1 MIDIAQSEKVIRV
14 VRKHWFVL
22 LGTIILLGFFA
33 LIPLAILIFLNLVSL
48 SQLFYFSGPGGLV
61 DGFLVASWL
70 LIVWILAWNLFTD
83 YYLDVLVITDKRI
96 LDIKQYGFF
105 RRKSSSFRIDR
116 IQNITV
122 EVKGIIQT
130 FFNFGTIRI
139 ETAGEEVEFVAKYI
153 TDPYA
158 IKQLMNAAQD
168 NEAEKAKLVEV
179 SNGKLT
185 QEKSSDPIA
194 PDHNGL

>member
-1 MIDIAQSEKVIRV
+1 MIDIDKSERVIRV
-14 VRKHWFVL
+14 VRQHWFVL
-22 LGTIILLGFFA
+22 LGTMILLGFFA
-33 LIPLAILIFLNLVSL
+33 IIPLAILFFLNLISL
-48 SQLFYFSGPGGLV
+48 SELFYFTGPGGLV

-70 LIVWILAWNLFTD
+70 LVVWIVAWNLFTD

-168 NEAEKAKLVEV
+168 NEAEKAKLVEI
-179 SNGKLT
+179 SSGKLT

-194 PDHNGL
+194 PDRDDL